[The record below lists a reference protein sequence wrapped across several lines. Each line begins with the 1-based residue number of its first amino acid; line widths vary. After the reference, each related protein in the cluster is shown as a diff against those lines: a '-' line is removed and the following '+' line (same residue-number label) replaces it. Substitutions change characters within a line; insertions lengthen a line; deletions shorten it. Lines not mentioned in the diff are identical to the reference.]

1 MIRKVAIS
9 LIVAVVAVHAAYQW
23 KSVQIRGGGYVPGIL
38 FHPAETGLVY
48 IRTDIGGSYRLN
60 ADDSTWTSL
69 NDMFTDGND
78 MGSIALGIDASDAS
92 YLYLTGG
99 LYTDLSWCSGA
110 SFLRSA
116 DKGISWTRIPLNDS
130 TVSGIS
136 YTKVNGDSAICLAG
150 NGEGRGMG
158 NRIAAKGTTIYLATN
173 QNGLLKSVN
182 RGDTWATVS
191 QFGNTVGIGAVV
203 FDAAGN
209 IYAAPYAGGLYKST
223 DGSTWTQ
230 VSGFTGIVYQMVYSS
245 GDNTIWMTVN
255 TGKPFDQNE
264 ISGGKVYKYSVTAGS
279 IAEVTM
285 PAKGEKDYG
294 YLGISVN
301 PKNSNQVFV
310 STGG

>member
-1 MIRKVAIS
+1 
-9 LIVAVVAVHAAYQW
+9 
-23 KSVQIRGGGYVPGIL
+23 
-38 FHPAETGLVY
+38 
-48 IRTDIGGSYRLN
+48 
-60 ADDSTWTSL
+60 
-69 NDMFTDGND
+69 MFTDGND

-191 QFGNTVGIGAVV
+191 QFGNTVGIGRLCLTRRGIFMRRLMLVDCTRALMDLLGRRCPDLPESFIRWFTVQ
-203 FDAAGN
+203 G
-209 IYAAPYAGGLYKST
+209 I
-223 DGSTWTQ
+223 TQ
-230 VSGFTGIVYQMVYSS
+230 FG
-245 GDNTIWMTVN
+245 
-255 TGKPFDQNE
+255 
-264 ISGGKVYKYSVTAGS
+264 
-279 IAEVTM
+279 
-285 PAKGEKDYG
+285 
-294 YLGISVN
+294 
-301 PKNSNQVFV
+301 
-310 STGG
+310 